1 MVLFVLNVFT
11 NIKESPARMRRLLA
25 WITSMP
31 MVVSLLSLIIFL
43 VPKASD
49 TAETVKQV
57 YMPFMLMHFIDL
69 AMLIQGGE
77 EGLLHEMVD
86 VEMPIS
92 LCAPPFCCFG
102 LCFRNLTFTKLV
114 FFKFNINFKMN

>member
-31 MVVSLLSLIIFL
+31 MVVSLLSLVIFL
-43 VPKASD
+43 VPRASD
-49 TAETVKQV
+49 TADTVKQV

-69 AMLIQGGE
+69 ALLIQGGE

-86 VEMPIS
+86 VEMEIS
-92 LCAPPFCCFG
+92 LCAPPLCCFA
-102 LCFRNLTFTKLV
+102 LCVRNLTFTKY
-114 FFKFNINFKMN
+114 